1 MKITLIQA
9 EKAYLAM
16 ETLNNQLLP
25 CRMAKAICDNRNE
38 LKNQVDFLIMEERKA
53 VEVYGAVTCGGNA
66 FKVPDDEDKN
76 LEFLQ
81 KIRELHEMDVE
92 IPITIIPEEELLS
105 CAKMRPSEYDEIRF
119 MLTNE

>member
-1 MKITLIQA
+1 MTITLIQA
-9 EKAYLAM
+9 EKAYMAL

-53 VEVYGAVTCGGNA
+53 VEAYGAVACASNA
-66 FKVPDDEDKN
+66 YKVADDEDKN
-76 LEFLQ
+76 LEFVQ

-92 IPITIIPEEELLS
+92 IPIVVIPEEELLS
-105 CAKMRPSEYDEIRF
+105 CAKMRPSEYDDIRF
-119 MLTNE
+119 MLTSE